1 MSVATDNDQE
11 KCCMCSHFHE
21 RRFHYNHES
30 IFFIWFEIYKREKSE
45 YGCLAIDDVV
55 GGKSSHWLCEV
66 HFNHFV
72 SGLYCKLELKNQAK
86 FPSYA
91 CSGFHCVQI
100 TRRLSVN
107 CTKEK
112 AKECPSLD
120 LGYFLTKFL
129 ES

>member
-1 MSVATDNDQE
+1 MRA
-11 KCCMCSHFHE
+11 
-21 RRFHYNHES
+21 
-30 IFFIWFEIYKREKSE
+30 FFLLLLLWFEIYKREKSE

-91 CSGFHCVQI
+91 CSGFHCDQT